1 MILIREVFTT
11 KPGKAGEL
19 VKKFKQVIP
28 FMEKE
33 GLKNTK
39 IMTDL
44 VAKYWTVVIESETE
58 DFAKFE
64 KEVRGFTSKPE
75 VKEIMKDYMSL
86 VDSGYR
92 EIFKIE

>member
-58 DFAKFE
+58 DFARFE
-64 KEVRGFTSKPE
+64 KEVRSFTSKPE

>member
-1 MILIREVFTT
+1 MLLIREVFNA
-11 KPGKAGEL
+11 KPGKAAEL

-39 IMTDL
+39 VMTDF

-58 DFAKFE
+58 ELAKFE

-75 VKEIMKDYMSL
+75 VKEIMKDYMTL
-86 VDSGYR
+86 VDGGYR
-92 EIFKIE
+92 EVFKIE

>member
-58 DFAKFE
+58 DFARFE
-64 KEVRGFTSKPE
+64 KEVRGFTSKLE

>member
-1 MILIREVFTT
+1 MLLIRKVFNA

-33 GLKNTK
+33 GLKNTRV
-39 IMTDL
+39 MTDF

-58 DFAKFE
+58 ELARFE

-75 VKEIMKDYMSL
+75 VREIMKDYMSL
-86 VDSGYR
+86 VDGGYR
-92 EIFKIE
+92 EVYKIE

>member
-1 MILIREVFTT
+1 MLLIREVFNA

-19 VKKFKQVIP
+19 AKKFKQVIP

-33 GLKNTK
+33 GLKNTRV
-39 IMTDL
+39 MTDF

-58 DFAKFE
+58 ELARFE

-75 VKEIMKDYMSL
+75 VREIMKDYMSL
-86 VDSGYR
+86 VDGGYR
-92 EIFKIE
+92 EVYKIE

>member
-1 MILIREVFTT
+1 MLLIREVFNA

-19 VKKFKQVIP
+19 AKKFKQVIP

-33 GLKNTK
+33 GLKNTRV
-39 IMTDL
+39 MTDF

-58 DFAKFE
+58 ELARFE

-75 VKEIMKDYMSL
+75 VREIMKDYMSL

-92 EIFKIE
+92 EVFKIE

>member
-1 MILIREVFTT
+1 MLLIREVFNT

-33 GLKNTK
+33 GLKNTRV
-39 IMTDL
+39 MTDF

-58 DFAKFE
+58 ELARFE

-75 VKEIMKDYMSL
+75 VREIMKDYMSL
-86 VDSGYR
+86 VDGGYR
-92 EIFKIE
+92 EVYKIE

>member
-58 DFAKFE
+58 DFARFE

-92 EIFKIE
+92 EVFKIE

>member
-58 DFAKFE
+58 DFARFE

>member
-1 MILIREVFTT
+1 MLLIREVFNA

-19 VKKFKQVIP
+19 VKMFKQVIP
-28 FMEKE
+28 YMEKA

-39 IMTDL
+39 IMTDF
-44 VAKYWTVVIESETE
+44 VAKYWTVIIQSETE
-58 DFAKFE
+58 EIAKFE
-64 KEVRGFTSKPE
+64 KEVRGFSSQPE

-86 VDSGYR
+86 VNGGYR

>member
-28 FMEKE
+28 YMEKE
-33 GLKNTK
+33 GLKNIK
-39 IMTDL
+39 VMTDL
-44 VAKYWTVVIESETE
+44 VSKYWTVVIESETD
-58 DFAKFE
+58 DFARFE

-86 VDSGYR
+86 VEGGYR

>member
-58 DFAKFE
+58 DFARFE

-86 VDSGYR
+86 VESGYR
-92 EIFKIE
+92 EVFKIE

>member
-1 MILIREVFTT
+1 MLLIREVFNA

-33 GLKNTK
+33 GLKNTRV
-39 IMTDL
+39 MTDF

-58 DFAKFE
+58 ELARFE

-75 VKEIMKDYMSL
+75 VREIMKDYMSL
-86 VDSGYR
+86 VDGGYR
-92 EIFKIE
+92 EVYKKE

>member
-1 MILIREVFTT
+1 MLLIREVFNA

-33 GLKNTK
+33 GLKNTRV
-39 IMTDL
+39 MTDF

-58 DFAKFE
+58 ELARFE

-75 VKEIMKDYMSL
+75 VREIMKDYMSL

-92 EIFKIE
+92 EVFKIE

>member
-58 DFAKFE
+58 DFARFE
-64 KEVRGFTSKPE
+64 KEVRGFTSKTE

>member
-1 MILIREVFTT
+1 MVLIREVFNT

-28 FMEKE
+28 YMEKE
-33 GLKNTK
+33 GLRNIK

-44 VAKYWTVVIESETE
+44 VANYWTVVIESETE
-58 DFAKFE
+58 SFANFE

-75 VKEIMKDYMSL
+75 VREIMKDYMSL
-86 VDSGYR
+86 VEGGHR
-92 EIFKIE
+92 EVFKIE

>member
-1 MILIREVFTT
+1 MLLIREVFNA

-19 VKKFKQVIP
+19 AKKFKQVIP

-33 GLKNTK
+33 GLKNTRV
-39 IMTDL
+39 MTDF

-58 DFAKFE
+58 ELARFE

-75 VKEIMKDYMSL
+75 VREIMKDYMLL
-86 VDSGYR
+86 VDGGYR
-92 EIFKIE
+92 EVYKIE

>member
-1 MILIREVFTT
+1 MLLIREVFNA

-33 GLKNTK
+33 GLKNTRV
-39 IMTDL
+39 MTDF

-58 DFAKFE
+58 ELARFE

-75 VKEIMKDYMSL
+75 VREIMKDYMSL
-86 VDSGYR
+86 VDGGYR
-92 EIFKIE
+92 EVYKIE